1 MIVKD
6 AAPEILARCLA
17 SVRPLID
24 FWIIVDSGS
33 TDGTPGVVRS
43 VLHDIPGELHERPW
57 VDFGHNRSEALRLA
71 RAHGDY
77 TLIIDAAD
85 VLELPP
91 GFRMPFLKRDSY
103 AVEIWNGEHHYW
115 RPQLVRNSVAWR
127 YEGVLH
133 EFLSCASGPDNGRVL
148 PHERSH
154 KRLPGPRIRITED
167 GVRREFSANERYR
180 DDAAVLE
187 RAAATETDPFLVA
200 RYKFQLAQ
208 SYLDAG
214 DKEKALTA
222 YQERATLGFW
232 DQEVFISLY
241 RSANLK
247 ADLGYDEEDVIA
259 SYLRA
264 YNISKDRAEA
274 LYGAARFCR
283 IKQKYQQ
290 GFDLA
295 KRALKIKP
303 PTEALF
309 LEEWVYQYALL
320 DEFAVNAFWIGYYD
334 DCLAACERLLR
345 EGKIPAE
352 DRERIEQNARFARDK
367 LSARQAD
374 AKNGDVKAAF
384 SSGSQGEAPTSEHAV
399 AVQSPIKTIGLC
411 MIVKNESHVILR
423 CLESVRSLVDYV
435 LVEDTGSTDGTQAL
449 IRDWL
454 DRVGLPGEVY
464 DAPWQD
470 FAYNRSHVLA
480 RLRENKDIDYAL
492 MIDAD
497 DQLIV
502 DADFDVVAFKKNLSK
517 DQYDVEM
524 RQGGVRYRNPQIC
537 SNRREFRYRSVLHEF
552 LQSPP
557 GDVSTG
563 AATGFHIIS
572 GREGARSQDP
582 NKYRKDAQVLEQA
595 LRSEEDAFLRS
606 RYIFYLAQSYRDA
619 GEREKALENYLKR
632 AEIGVWTEEV
642 FMSLYAAAQIQQ
654 QMGRPL
660 DEVIATY
667 LRASDVMP
675 SRAEAL
681 HGASR
686 FSREKNRFAEGYE
699 LASRG
704 LKIPLPVGGLFVEP
718 WIYDYGLLD
727 EFAINAYWIGRY
739 DDCLAA
745 CERLLREGKIPAEDR
760 ERIEQNARFAREKLS
775 SQPEQL
781 TARAT
786 EFIAAASNEM
796 RQGETPQTAL
806 GGESEEVFL
815 SLYNAAEHLRT
826 MGRPFDEVV
835 AAYERA
841 SNAAPS
847 RAEALHSA
855 SRFSRENNRFAE
867 GYEYARRGLKIPSP
881 DSGRSVQHW
890 IYDYGLLDEFAVNA
904 YWIGGYDDC
913 LAACER
919 LLREG
924 KIPAEDR
931 ERVEQNARF
940 AREKLSSQPEQQT
953 ERATEF
959 IDAASN
965 EMRQDETPQTALGES
980 KEVFVNL
987 YNAAEHLRTMGRP
1000 FDEVVAAYERA
1011 SNAAPSRAEALHSA
1025 SRFSRENNRFAEG
1038 YEYARRGLKIPSPDS
1053 GRSVQHWIYDYGL
1066 LDEFAVNAYWTERYQ
1081 DCLEACRR
1089 LLIEGRMP
1097 KDMYDR
1103 VRMNADF
1110 AADKIRLQGL
1120 HSEPQAVPMAGRPEP
1135 PKSFWTPSRAAGGTE
1150 LMVEGLGA
1158 RIPDALARIQLQVNL
1173 FPDNPSDPKP
1183 LVIWIHHDV
1192 DQAAVQWL
1200 QDREKVRRVARFVF
1214 VSKWQQARFVKQ
1226 FGLPSERCV
1235 VLRNATEV
1243 CSSNR
1248 IWHPGKPLRMGYA
1261 SIPYRGLSVLL
1272 DAWDQLRPADAELH
1286 IWSSIK
1292 LYGPGFDEEPYRNLY
1307 DRAMLLPGVEYHGL
1321 VPNAELRSALRNMHF
1336 LTYPSTFAETS
1347 CLSVIEAM
1355 AAGCRVICPSFG
1367 ALPETTGRFA
1377 RLYRFLSDPA
1387 DHAKLFAQV
1396 LAEEILDPWCGNPE
1410 LSGQQQ
1416 NYVRQ
1421 TYDWSVRVAE
1431 WEAFID
1437 LAVSSRNVP
1446 RG

>member
-1 MIVKD
+1 MNLHSPSSNKVTKSRRQKICLSMIVKD
-6 AAPEILARCLA
+6 DAPEILARCLA

-33 TDGTPGVVRS
+33 TDGTPDVVRS
-43 VLHDIPGELHERPW
+43 VLHDIPGELHQRPW
-57 VDFGHNRSEALRLA
+57 VDFGHNRSEALSLA

-77 TLIIDAAD
+77 TLIIDPAEI
-85 VLELPP
+85 LELPP
-91 GFRMPFLKRDSY
+91 GFRMPFLKKDSY

-115 RPQLVRNSVAWR
+115 LPQLVRNSVAWR

-133 EFLSCASGPDNGRVL
+133 EFLSCASGPDDRRVL

-154 KRLPGPRIRITED
+154 KRLPGPRIRITKD
-167 GVRREFSANERYR
+167 GVRGQLSANERYR
-180 DDAAVLE
+180 EDAAVLE
-187 RAAATETDPFLVA
+187 HAIATETDPFLVA

-208 SYLDAG
+208 IYLDAG
-214 DKEKALTA
+214 DKEKALVA

-264 YNISKDRAEA
+264 YDISKDRAEA

-283 IKQKYQQ
+283 IKQRYQQ

-303 PTEALF
+303 PAEALF
-309 LEEWVYQYALL
+309 LEEWIYQYGLL
-320 DEFAVNAFWIGYYD
+320 DEFAVNGFWIGRYG
-334 DCLAACERLLR
+334 DCLAACDRLLR
-345 EGKIPAE
+345 EGRIPAA
-352 DRERIEQNARFARDK
+352 DRERIEQNARVSREK
-367 LSARQAD
+367 LSSQRAD
-374 AKNGDVKAAF
+374 AKTGKAKVSF
-384 SSGSQGEAPTSEHAV
+384 TSRSHGEAPTPIGVDAA

-411 MIVKNESHVILR
+411 MIVKNESHIIMR
-423 CLESVRSLVDYV
+423 CLESVRPLIDYV
-435 LVEDTGSTDGTQAL
+435 LIEDTGSTDGTQAL

-464 DAPWQD
+464 EEPWRD
-470 FAYNRSHVLA
+470 FAYNRSHALA
-480 RLRENKDIDYAL
+480 SLREHKDLDYAL

-502 DADFDVVAFKKNLSK
+502 DADFDVVAFKKSLSK

-524 RQGGVRYRNPQIC
+524 RQAGVRYRNPQIC

-563 AATGFHIIS
+563 AAAGIHIIS

-582 NKYRKDAQVLEQA
+582 NKYRKDVEVLEQA
-595 LRSEEDAFLRS
+595 LRSEQDAFLRS

-619 GEREKALENYLKR
+619 GENEKALENYLKR
-632 AEIGVWTEEV
+632 AELGSWTEEV
-642 FMSLYAAAQIQQ
+642 FVSLYAAAQIKQ
-654 QMGRPL
+654 QMGRPFE
-660 DEVIATY
+660 EVIATY
-667 LRASDVMP
+667 LRASNLMP

-686 FSREKNRFAEGYE
+686 LSRENNRFAEGYE
-699 LASRG
+699 FASRG

-718 WIYDYGLLD
+718 WIYQYGLLD
-727 EFAINAYWIGRY
+727 EFAVNAYWTGRY
-739 DDCLAA
+739 DDCLTA

-775 SQPEQL
+775 SPPEQD
-781 TARAT
+781 AP
-786 EFIAAASNEM
+786 S
-796 RQGETPQTAL
+796 GET
-806 GGESEEVFL
+806 E
-815 SLYNAAEHLRT
+815 
-826 MGRPFDEVV
+826 
-835 AAYERA
+835 
-841 SNAAPS
+841 
-847 RAEALHSA
+847 
-855 SRFSRENNRFAE
+855 
-867 GYEYARRGLKIPSP
+867 
-881 DSGRSVQHW
+881 
-890 IYDYGLLDEFAVNA
+890 
-904 YWIGGYDDC
+904 
-913 LAACER
+913 
-919 LLREG
+919 
-924 KIPAEDR
+924 
-931 ERVEQNARF
+931 
-940 AREKLSSQPEQQT
+940 
-953 ERATEF
+953 
-959 IDAASN
+959 
-965 EMRQDETPQTALGES
+965 
-980 KEVFVNL
+980 EVFVNL
-987 YNAAEHLRTMGRP
+987 YNAAEHLRAMGRP
-1000 FDEVVAAYERA
+1000 FDEVIAAYELA
-1011 SNAAPSRAEALHSA
+1011 SNAAPDRAEALHGA
-1025 SRFSRENNRFAEG
+1025 SCLCRANNKFVEG
-1038 YEYARRGLKIPSPDS
+1038 YEYARRGLTIPRPNG
-1053 GRSVQHWIYDYGL
+1053 GRSVQQWIYDYGL
-1066 LDEFAVNAYWTERYQ
+1066 LDEFAVHAYWTERYH
-1081 DCLEACRR
+1081 DCLDACQR
-1089 LLIEGRMP
+1089 LLREGRMP
-1097 KDMYDR
+1097 EEMHDR
-1103 VRMNADF
+1103 VRKNADF
-1110 AADKIRLQGL
+1110 AADKIRLQELG
-1120 HSEPQAVPMAGRPEP
+1120 SQ
-1135 PKSFWTPSRAAGGTE
+1135 SSWTPPTAAGGTE
-1150 LMVEGLGA
+1150 LMVEGLRA

-1173 FPDNPSDPKP
+1173 FPDNLSDDKP
-1183 LVIWIHHDV
+1183 LVIWIHHDI

-1200 QDREKVRRVARFVF
+1200 QDQEKVRRVAWFIF
-1214 VSKWQQARFVKQ
+1214 VSEWQQARFVKQ
-1226 FGLPSERCV
+1226 FGLPSEKCI

-1248 IWHPGKPLRMGYA
+1248 TWDPGRPLRMAYA

-1307 DRAMLLPGVEYHGL
+1307 DRALLLPGVEYHGL
-1321 VPNAELRSALRNMHF
+1321 VPNAELRSALRNIDF

-1367 ALPETTGRFA
+1367 ALPETTGKFA
-1377 RLYRFLSDPA
+1377 RLYPFLSDPA

-1396 LAEEILDPWCGNPE
+1396 LAEEILHPWGGKPE

-1416 NYVRQ
+1416 NYVRGK
-1421 TYDWSVRVAE
+1421 YDWSVRVAE

-1437 LAVSSRNVP
+1437 LAVGSWNVP
-1446 RG
+1446 RC